1 MQQGK
6 HWAVDIAAEV
16 VGSFLIAVALC
27 NFALVSQFPMT
38 GFSGISMIF
47 YRLFAWPIGLTTLIL
62 NIPVAVLCWKLLG
75 RGFFLRSVRCMVISS
90 VLIDYVAPLLPLYR
104 GDRLLSAICA
114 GVLTGLGAALIY
126 LRNSST
132 GGMDFIILAAKSVR
146 PHLSLGKIAFVA
158 DVGIVVLGG
167 FIFHDTDG
175 IIYGIII
182 NYIFAIVVDKS
193 MYGINAGKL
202 ALIVTDK
209 GTEIAQTIGENPG
222 RGTTILDA
230 RGGYQL
236 AHRNVVLCACNSK
249 EMFLVEKA
257 VRQQDPD
264 AFTIIMES
272 NEVLGLGFH
281 NIRVA
286 EGKKPE

>member
-1 MQQGK
+1 MKQGN
-6 HWAVDIAAEV
+6 HWAADVAAEG
-16 VGSFLIAVALC
+16 VGSFLIAISLY
-27 NFALVSQFPMT
+27 NFALAAQFPMT

-47 YRLFAWPIGLTTLIL
+47 YRLLAWPIGLTTLVL
-62 NIPVAVLCWKLLG
+62 NIPVAALCWKLLG
-75 RGFFLRSVRCMVISS
+75 RSFFLRSVRCMIISS
-90 VLIDYVAPLLPLYR
+90 VLIDYVAPLLPVYQ
-104 GDRLLSAICA
+104 GDRLLAAICA
-114 GVLTGLGAALIY
+114 GVLNGLGAALIY

-158 DVGIVVLGG
+158 DVGIVIIGG
-167 FIFHDTDG
+167 LIFHDNDG

-209 GTEIAQTIGENPG
+209 GTEIAHTIGENPG
-222 RGTTILDA
+222 RGTTILEA
-230 RGGYQL
+230 KGGYKL
-236 AHRNVVLCACNSK
+236 AHRDVVLCACSSK
-249 EMFLVEKA
+249 EMFLVERA
-257 VRQQDPD
+257 VKQQDPD

-272 NEVLGLGFH
+272 NEVLGSGFH

-286 EGKKPE
+286 EGEPPE